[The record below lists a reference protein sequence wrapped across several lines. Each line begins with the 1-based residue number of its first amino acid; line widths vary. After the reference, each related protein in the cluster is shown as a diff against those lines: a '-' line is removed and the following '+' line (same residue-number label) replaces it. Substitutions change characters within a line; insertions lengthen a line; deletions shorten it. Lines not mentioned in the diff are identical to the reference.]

1 MIDEIDLQIETLMM
15 KINSPLLI
23 IPDVSFRLGS
33 VILAEIRNINNFFH
47 LHNYLLLAAWI
58 LLFISQENSSVKEK
72 WSNEVPFIFDRH

>member
-47 LHNYLLLAAWI
+47 LHNYLLLAA
-58 LLFISQENSSVKEK
+58 
-72 WSNEVPFIFDRH
+72 